1 MIPDSVPDVTFH
13 TRVRNDALGG
23 PNPFEWKDVT
33 TADLFA
39 GKRVVLFALP
49 GAFTPAC
56 SDAHLPG
63 YERHFQDFRKL
74 GIDQVICLSVNDAFV
89 MFQWARSRDIEN
101 VFMLPDGNADFTRRM
116 GMLVDRSRT
125 GMGLRSWRYSMYV
138 EDGVIR
144 KVFAEPGI
152 ADNAT
157 SIGVQ
162 ASGAETMLAYLQ
174 SEKASSAAS

>member
-1 MIPDSVPDVTFH
+1 
-13 TRVRNDALGG
+13 
-23 PNPFEWKDVT
+23 
-33 TADLFA
+33 
-39 GKRVVLFALP
+39 
-49 GAFTPAC
+49 
-56 SDAHLPG
+56 
-63 YERHFQDFRKL
+63 
-74 GIDQVICLSVNDAFV
+74 